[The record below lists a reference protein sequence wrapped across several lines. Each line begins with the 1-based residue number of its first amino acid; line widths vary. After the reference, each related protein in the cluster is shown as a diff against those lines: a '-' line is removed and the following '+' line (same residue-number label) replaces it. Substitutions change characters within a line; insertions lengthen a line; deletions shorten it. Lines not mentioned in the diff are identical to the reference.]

1 MTGKRL
7 FLGLILAAILLDR
20 GIVYAQTAAT
30 LGAFWV
36 PTSEEMI
43 PLTKVR
49 SHARYLLAALACTAR

>member
-30 LGAFWV
+30 PGCVLGADERGNDS
-36 PTSEEMI
+36 TN
-43 PLTKVR
+43 
-49 SHARYLLAALACTAR
+49 